1 MPFWR
6 VLLVAVLTAGMISP
20 AQAGFREQAKR
31 IHDRLAG
38 VPPSDGVLQQMEDAL
53 AACVWHFLAPVRRGV
68 LAA

>member
-6 VLLVAVLTAGMISP
+6 VLLVAVLTAGMLSP

-38 VPPSDGVLQQMEDAL
+38 VPPGDGVLQQMEDAIDPL
-53 AACVWHFLAPVRRGV
+53 LPGTANDAARAMTLR
-68 LAA
+68 